1 MVWHCEDCHQVGF
14 YFDKTEREVAE
25 EHAKTCEA
33 TRAALA
39 REDDPSLPLPED
51 EDGVRKGRT
60 SWKSEL

>member
-1 MVWHCEDCHQVGF
+1 MIWKCEDCHELGV

-39 REDDPSLPLPED
+39 RLDSIEKDKERAAQAL
-51 EDGVRKGRT
+51 K
-60 SWKSEL
+60 K